1 MDVDRIKGAART
13 SYGRLQEDYGRLS
26 GDETAEARGAGEQM
40 QGRSQ
45 EIYGQ
50 AKDNLRDAVDRA
62 SFYAENVYGEGRRR
76 VERGANAIN
85 AQVDTNPVMSILIA
99 CAVGYVLGLAMR
111 TRRS

>member
-26 GDETAEARGAGEQM
+26 GDETAAARGTAEQV

-45 EIYGQ
+45 ELYGQ

-62 SFYAENVYGEGRRR
+62 SSYAETAYGEGRRR
-76 VERGANAIN
+76 VERGADALNT
-85 AQVDTNPVMSILIA
+85 QVEVNPVMSILIA
-99 CAVGYVLGLAMR
+99 CAIGYGLGLAMR
-111 TRRS
+111 TSRR